1 MKFNYQQL
9 YDHYPQNNIFR
20 SRNKQSKTK
29 SNNKLST
36 YTHP

>member
-9 YDHYPQNNIFR
+9 YNHYPQNNIFR
-20 SRNKQSKTK
+20 LKNKQSKTK

-36 YTHP
+36 YTHL